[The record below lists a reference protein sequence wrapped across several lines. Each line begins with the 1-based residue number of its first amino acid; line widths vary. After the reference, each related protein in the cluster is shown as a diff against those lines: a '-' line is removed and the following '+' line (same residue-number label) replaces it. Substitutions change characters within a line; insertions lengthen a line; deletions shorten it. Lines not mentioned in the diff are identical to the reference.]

1 MKLENLSNRGKK
13 VPASVEALNLMKGI
27 AGESVGKRALI
38 KIKRKLP
45 TWTYRR
51 VKSVWYGERATIS
64 ADQMRELQ
72 RAAREKEAGDDL
84 ECLRA
89 RVERL
94 ERLLALYENKDRAN
108 TNADRP

>member
-1 MKLENLSNRGKK
+1 MLDKDSK
-13 VPASVEALNLMKGI
+13 VSALCEASNLMKAI

-38 KIKRKLP
+38 KLSRKLP
-45 TWTYRR
+45 AWSFRH
-51 VKSVWYGERATIS
+51 VKAVWYREKATIS

-72 RAAREKEAGDDL
+72 RAAQEKEAGDDL

-94 ERLLALYENKDRAN
+94 ERLLAQYENKDRAN
-108 TNADRP
+108 PNADWS